1 MAMTKTWAGAA
12 LGVAALLSG
21 CGQQDSATAAS
32 PQAAVAV
39 DGKTES
45 GPSVSL
51 DPLDTALDSIPEAG
65 DCSLDTINGQPV
77 AAAVQS
83 LRPGQD
89 VTFVGWAGD
98 ADGQVPA
105 TARLVLSG
113 AAGTYAADATTGGS
127 RADVAEALGK
137 PSLIQSGLTVSTT
150 LPNTPGNYSVS
161 VVMGNPSDGRCL
173 FDVDIPLDGP

>member
-12 LGVAALLSG
+12 LGAAALLSG
-21 CGQQDSATAAS
+21 CGQQDSATAAA

-39 DGKTES
+39 DGNMES
-45 GPSVSL
+45 PSVSL
-51 DPLDTALDSIPEAG
+51 APLDTALDSIPEAG
-65 DCSLDTINGQPV
+65 NCSLDTINGQPV
-77 AAAVQS
+77 AAAVPG
-83 LRPGQD
+83 LRLGQA

-98 ADGQVPA
+98 ADGQVPG

-113 AAGTYAADATTGGS
+113 AAGTYAADATMGG
-127 RADVAEALGK
+127 RRPDVAKALGQ
-137 PSLIQSGLTVSTT
+137 PALIKSGLTVSTT

-173 FDVDIPLDGP
+173 FDVNIPLGGS